1 MILMVSGRCDIVAFY
16 TDWFMNRLKA
26 GFVDV
31 RNPFNP
37 KLVSRI
43 NFENVDA
50 IMFCTKNPIPIVDRL
65 KEINKPILFH
75 ITITGYNDDIE
86 PNVPDKKDIIEA
98 VKKISNIIG
107 KEFVTVRYDPIFIND
122 KYTLEYH
129 IKAFNK
135 LCTLLDGYAS
145 RILISFIDEYKNV
158 KKNYKYLNYREL
170 NDNDYEIIGKEFS
183 KIAKSHNMNVF
194 TCFEERNL
202 TEYGF
207 VKDDCLSAKIAYELT
222 GKLFNGKWMA
232 RKEKRCN
239 CIPMVDIGSYNSCNH
254 LCKYCYANYDEDKII
269 NNMNMH
275 NPNSSL
281 LIGELNSDD
290 IIKERYK

>member
-16 TDWFMNRLKA
+16 TDWFMNRIKA

-43 NFENVDA
+43 NFENVDG
-50 IMFCTKNPIPIVDRL
+50 IMFCTKNPIPIVNRL
-65 KEINKPILFH
+65 EEIKKPILFH
-75 ITITGYNDDIE
+75 ITITPYKEDIE
-86 PNVPDKKDIIEA
+86 PNVPNKKDIIEA

-122 KYTLEYH
+122 KYTLDYH

-135 LCTLLDGYAS
+135 LCSLLDGYAS

-158 KKNYKYLNYREL
+158 RKNYKYLNYREL
-170 NDNDYEIIGKEFS
+170 TEEDYKTIGIEFS
-183 KIAKSHNMNVF
+183 KTAKSHNMKVF

-207 VKDDCLSAKIAYELT
+207 MKDDCLSAKIAYELT
-222 GKLFNGKWMA
+222 GKLFNGNWMA

-239 CIPMVDIGSYNSCNH
+239 CIPMVDIGSYNTCSH
-254 LCKYCYANYDEDKII
+254 LCKYCYANYDEINVY
-269 NNMNMH
+269 NNMKLH

-281 LIGELNSDD
+281 LIGNLNSDD